1 VPALPP
7 YLIEPIFEQFCAL
20 LSERKTNHPLSV
32 ATNPASQ
39 SGWSSRSW
47 LVGGRAKG
55 RHSSW
60 LTVISGTFAQKP
72 SKIGDVS
79 VMAS

>member
-1 VPALPP
+1 MPALPP
-7 YLIEPIFEQFCAL
+7 YLTRSLSSSSFVPACP
-20 LSERKTNHPLSV
+20 SERRTIRSV
-32 ATNPASQ
+32 ATNHASQ

-47 LVGGRAKG
+47 LVEGRAEG
-55 RHSSW
+55 RHCSW